1 MEELLKA
8 YAEKRRKD
16 AGAPFD
22 MHPATRRL
30 LQGEVARR
38 WAKDQRQSPSF
49 LQLLINF
56 WPRLAFAIS
65 AVLLLGVVV
74 WLSTPD
80 SRRKSRTQM
89 AQNAKKPAAEPLAA
103 DKYEERLADKDSE
116 SAADRHKLTL
126 AERDNAA
133 APSAPSA
140 TPPASSAARAQAE
153 AKAPAVD
160 PFLLSQTEER
170 KETSSLAA
178 GASRAPAIGGG
189 IAGEDPRGYSF
200 FSQAPADT
208 NSPGLLGAKRA
219 PQSAASGGLAPDNN
233 SLANGAKLTLNSP
246 AAQARAKDGP
256 ALLRARGIDE
266 GQLTLGRSAATQ
278 ATAGATALA
287 YSSEQER
294 LLRKSD
300 APVNAPAVAAA
311 GKELDG
317 LAARTDAAELP
328 GGARVHFRELSEK
341 PQSAAKPVLLS
352 SFDVEQNGD
361 RIRIYDA
368 DGSVYD
374 GRVTSAADKTARM
387 AGPSGTTETAT
398 RELKATEKTP
408 APTTLALAP
417 EPSPQKLLFQASG
430 TNRNLKQLVVING
443 TLIAAADAKAKAE
456 ANVSLAQQTQEGL
469 RREAARGFGSA
480 PAQPSAPTFRS
491 RAVAPDS
498 STTATVLSDMAEKRQ
513 DASPARIV
521 RLQGRA
527 NIGGTNFLEI
537 DAVRAG
543 R

>member
-1 MEELLKA
+1 MPSDPDNKMEELLKA
-8 YAEKRRKD
+8 YAEKRRKE

-22 MHPATRRL
+22 VHPATRRL

-80 SRRKSRTQM
+80 SGRKSRTEM
-89 AQNAKKPAAEPLAA
+89 AQNAKKPAAEPFAA

-140 TPPASSAARAQAE
+140 TTPASSAARAQAE

-170 KETSSLAA
+170 KQASGLNLAA

-233 SLANGAKLTLNSP
+233 SFANGAKLALNSP
-246 AAQARAKDGP
+246 ADQARAKDGL

-266 GQLTLGRSAATQ
+266 GQLTLG
-278 ATAGATALA
+278 
-287 YSSEQER
+287 
-294 LLRKSD
+294 
-300 APVNAPAVAAA
+300 
-311 GKELDG
+311 
-317 LAARTDAAELP
+317 
-328 GGARVHFRELSEK
+328 
-341 PQSAAKPVLLS
+341 
-352 SFDVEQNGD
+352 
-361 RIRIYDA
+361 
-368 DGSVYD
+368 
-374 GRVTSAADKTARM
+374 
-387 AGPSGTTETAT
+387 
-398 RELKATEKTP
+398 
-408 APTTLALAP
+408 
-417 EPSPQKLLFQASG
+417 
-430 TNRNLKQLVVING
+430 
-443 TLIAAADAKAKAE
+443 
-456 ANVSLAQQTQEGL
+456 
-469 RREAARGFGSA
+469 
-480 PAQPSAPTFRS
+480 
-491 RAVAPDS
+491 
-498 STTATVLSDMAEKRQ
+498 
-513 DASPARIV
+513 
-521 RLQGRA
+521 
-527 NIGGTNFLEI
+527 
-537 DAVRAG
+537 
-543 R
+543 